1 MSQILFIC
9 NSAYCFP
16 AFLRCVREKWDVRVG
31 GAAQE
36 SSVWTNC
43 SYGKQRVTWANSA
56 EAVRRKGRERNKERA

>member
-1 MSQILFIC
+1 MYFCILLPCISKVC
-9 NSAYCFP
+9 A
-16 AFLRCVREKWDVRVG
+16 EKWDVRVG